1 MGESRGSIASFAT
14 YRPPV
19 ALDIFSCPVPPSS
32 GRDEVHLT
40 DGVSYNYNCRPIPPA
55 ALKTLLRRPKLVA
68 EGGATEADV
77 DAGRVSGLVF
87 VSERDGSLETLHVAL
102 RLNASNPK
110 VGVKVFSL
118 ADVFGAADFS
128 GTRLEDSGCIGGGY
142 KVGSR
147 TIDHSL
153 IYVSTKE
160 PVQERRSPWT
170 VVYKTNLRTAKTER
184 LTPKGNSIF
193 VHAWSLLLRWLIIL
207 GGTDWTACRCF

>member
-1 MGESRGSIASFAT
+1 VVEIAV
-14 YRPPV
+14 Y
-19 ALDIFSCPVPPSS
+19 L
-32 GRDEVHLT
+32 
-40 DGVSYNYNCRPIPPA
+40 
-55 ALKTLLRRPKLVA
+55 
-68 EGGATEADV
+68 DV

-193 VHAWSLLLRWLIIL
+193 VHAWSLLLRWLII
-207 GGTDWTACRCF
+207 